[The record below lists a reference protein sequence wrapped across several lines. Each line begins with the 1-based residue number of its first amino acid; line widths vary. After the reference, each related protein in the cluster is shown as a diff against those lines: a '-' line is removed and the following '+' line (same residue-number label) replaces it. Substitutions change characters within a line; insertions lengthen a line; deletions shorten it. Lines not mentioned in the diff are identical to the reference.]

1 MKTEKELISEIRS
14 YLYELEIEAYGNRR
28 HGNKELPPS
37 LHNFHR
43 TFKYLYEAVYELA
56 AIEGQE
62 YIPQGHL
69 YMIYDAE
76 REIDEALNYLKA
88 KKKDNINLIDVLSD
102 YLLKIQGNLN
112 CIIEKTKDA
121 TFQKNSNPSES

>member
-1 MKTEKELISEIRS
+1 MKTEKELISEITS
-14 YLYELEIEAYGNRR
+14 NLYELEIEAYGNRR
-28 HGNKELPPS
+28 HGNKELPPN

-43 TFKYLYEAVYELA
+43 AFKKLYEAVYELA

-69 YMIYDAE
+69 SMIYDVE
-76 REIDEALNYLKA
+76 RETDEALNYLKV
-88 KKKDNINLIDVLSD
+88 KKKDNRNLIDVLPD

-112 CIIEKTKDA
+112 CIIEKTMGDILL
-121 TFQKNSNPSES
+121 